1 MATKFIDLT
10 GTVKWAKVRKPDD
23 KYNNWTVNFYPDD
36 RSWKIFQDSGLQIR
50 PKEDE
55 DGKFVIFRRPA
66 EKVIKSEL
74 VKFNPPKVWDA
85 SNQPFDGIIGNGSSA
100 TVKVAVYDTVKG
112 KGHRWEAIRVDK
124 LVEYVPPE
132 TAATGSNSGESTGAS
147 APKPLPF

>member
-1 MATKFIDLT
+1 MATKFFDLT

-23 KYNNWTVNFYPDD
+23 KYNNWTVNFYPDE
-36 RSWKIFQDSGLQIR
+36 RSWRIFQDSGLQIR

-66 EKVIKSEL
+66 EKLIKSEL
-74 VKFNPPKVWDA
+74 VKFEPPKVWDA
-85 SNQPFDGIIGNGSSA
+85 NNQAFDGIIGNGSSA

-124 LVEYVPPE
+124 LVEYNPPAVE
-132 TAATGSNSGESTGAS
+132 GTAAPADGTA